1 MEKIEYK
8 NIIYFS
14 NINKIGGVE
23 SFLYYLAKKYQD
35 NDITILYSTGDINQ
49 IQRLKQ
55 FVRVRKFNGEKIK
68 CEKAFLNYNFD
79 IISNIDAKEYIY
91 IIHTD
96 YKEQKMFFKPHP
108 KITKYIG
115 VSQIACD
122 SFKEYTGL
130 DCELCYNP
138 ILIDKP
144 KKVLNL
150 ISATRLTQ
158 EKGKDRMVKFAQIL
172 EQNNIP
178 YIWTIFTDDT
188 NKIRNPNMVY
198 MKPRLDI
205 VDFIA
210 NADFLVQLSDKGEGF
225 GYTPVE
231 ALTVGTPVIVTKCP
245 AFLEVGVKDG
255 ENGFVLDFDMN
266 NIDIQKIYKSS
277 LKFKYEPKKDAWNKY
292 LAKGES
298 TYKKDFTTVV
308 KIKCIKNYYDL
319 HYNKLITK
327 QDEPYFANKIRAEYL
342 IDLGLI
348 EIIE

>member
-1 MEKIEYK
+1 MEKVDFK

-35 NDITILYSTGDINQ
+35 NDITVFYNTGDINQ

-55 FVRVRKFNGEKIK
+55 FVRVKKFNGQKIK
-68 CEKAFLNYNFD
+68 CEKAFLNYNLD
-79 IISNIDAKEYIY
+79 IIDSIEAKEYIY

-96 YKEQKMFFKPHP
+96 YKEQKMFFRPHP
-108 KITKYIG
+108 KITKYLG
-115 VSQIACD
+115 VTQIACD

-138 ILIDKP
+138 IILDKP
-144 KKVLNL
+144 RKVLNL

-158 EKGKDRMVKFAQIL
+158 EKGKDRMIKLANL
-172 EQNNIP
+172 LDQNNIP

-188 NKIRNPNMVY
+188 NAIRNPNMIY

-205 VDFIA
+205 TNFIA
-210 NADFLVQLSDKGEGF
+210 NADFLVQLSNSGEGY

-231 ALTVGTPVIVTKCP
+231 ALSVSTPVIVTKCP
-245 AFLEVGVKDG
+245 AFLEIGVKDG
-255 ENGFVLDFDMN
+255 ENGFVVDFDMN

-298 TYKKDFTTVV
+298 SYKKDFTTTV
-308 KIKCIKNYYDL
+308 KVQARKDYWDL
-319 HYNKLITK
+319 QFNRLITK
-327 QDEPYFANKIRAEYL
+327 QDDPYEVNKIRAEYL
-342 IDLGLI
+342 IDLGLV
-348 EIIE
+348 EII